1 MIIDFKKIY
10 GKRIHI
16 DFKKIYGKTIHYNN
30 DDNDDDDDDDASW
43 GDKTPPL

>member
-30 DDNDDDDDDDASW
+30 DDDASW